1 MLGGFATFA
10 YEVGPFCCV
19 GFGRRDMIV
28 SVLMS
33 NLASSCMIISNR
45 FPFSLDILFMERPTI
60 MLGPRKPKSVREHS
74 AYRTPTC
81 C

>member
-45 FPFSLDILFMERPTI
+45 FPFSLDILFMERRNHNV
-60 MLGPRKPKSVREHS
+60 GSKE
-74 AYRTPTC
+74 A
-81 C
+81 